1 MIAHVAEARE
11 ARGRVVIWLRTA
23 NPSLVA
29 IEAAV
34 RVAQAF
40 QSGIEAV
47 FVEDLQVLELASFP
61 FAREISLTGRSSRA
75 ISSSDIEHEFRLAF
89 ASLQRRIE
97 ALARAAEVP
106 IRQRIVRDDPIA
118 ALATTCAECGPWNV
132 VALAEPF
139 GTLSSE
145 SLRVLFEAVADTTGL
160 VLVGP
165 NARRTTGPVI
175 AAVEDLDRL
184 PSMLRAGER
193 LVAVTGG
200 PLVILPIA
208 DDEERLHWMEGQARL
223 LLGERSDMQIVVP
236 EFARGAAAVVAE
248 ALRRLNGGFVIS
260 QFGGLVVPAD
270 GDLRALAAALECPIF
285 LVR

>member
-223 LLGERSDMQIVVP
+223 LLGERSDTQIVVP